1 MMLNKIAQIEN
12 EISGFLL
19 PSSLAVFV
27 TTIIIYSFF
36 NYNEK
41 KRENERNILD
51 HVFRVVDQQ
60 ILKIEMRRPHT
71 VDL

>member
-1 MMLNKIAQIEN
+1 MNKIAQIEN
-12 EISGFLL
+12 EISGFGL
-19 PSSLAVFV
+19 PSSMAVFV
-27 TTIIIYSFF
+27 TKIIIYSFF

-41 KRENERNILD
+41 KLERNILD